1 MTARRY
7 QHCFTTTGRFTK
19 STQSRLERSLI
30 RALLSRGGA
39 TLPLRAAVRAAT
51 GELSA
56 EGLSDTAVLDTLGA
70 LVEETGRG
78 CGVDTMSLLSGEP
91 RWMPVRTQ
99 VLETA
104 QSELALRMTLQP
116 GESESRSEVRSE
128 EAVR

>member
-7 QHCFTTTGRFTK
+7 QHCFTTTSRFSK
-19 STQSRLERSLI
+19 GTQSRLERSLI

-39 TLPLRAAVRAAT
+39 TLPLEAAVRAAT
-51 GELSA
+51 GELKA
-56 EGLSDTAVLDTLGA
+56 EGLTEPAVLETLGS

-104 QSELALRMTLQP
+104 RNELALRAALQS
-116 GESESRSEVRSE
+116 GDGMSRSDVRNE
-128 EAVR
+128 EAVH

>member
-7 QHCFTTTGRFTK
+7 QHCFTTTGRFSK
-19 STQSRLERSLI
+19 ETQSRLERSLI

-51 GELSA
+51 GELRA
-56 EGLSDTAVLDTLGA
+56 EGLSDTAVLDTLGS

-91 RWMPVRTQ
+91 RWMPVRTM
-99 VLETA
+99 VLEAA
-104 QSELALRMTLQP
+104 QNELALRVSL
-116 GESESRSEVRSE
+116 ESALVSE
-128 EAVR
+128 

>member
-7 QHCFTTTGRFTK
+7 QHCFTTTSRFSK
-19 STQSRLERSLI
+19 GTQSRIERSLI

-39 TLPLRAAVRAAT
+39 TLPLRDAVRAAT
-51 GELSA
+51 AELRA
-56 EGLSDTAVLDTLGA
+56 EGLTDEAVLETLGT

-91 RWMPVRTQ
+91 RWMPVKRQ

-104 QSELALRMTLQP
+104 SAQLTS
-116 GESESRSEVRSE
+116 GV
-128 EAVR
+128 EAVA

>member
-7 QHCFTTTGRFTK
+7 QHCFTTTGRFSK
-19 STQSRLERSLI
+19 GTQSRLERSLI

-39 TLPLRAAVRAAT
+39 TLPLQAAVRAAT
-51 GELSA
+51 GELRA
-56 EGLSDTAVLDTLGA
+56 EGLTESAVLETLGA

-99 VLETA
+99 VLKAATN
-104 QSELALRMTLQP
+104 ELALRATLQSGDGLSRGDRA
-116 GESESRSEVRSE
+116 GEEV
-128 EAVR
+128 VH

>member
-19 STQSRLERSLI
+19 GTQSRLERSLI

-56 EGLSDTAVLDTLGA
+56 EGLSDTAVLEALGS

-91 RWMPVRTQ
+91 RWMPVRNL
-99 VLETA
+99 VLEA
-104 QSELALRMTLQP
+104 ASAELAQRIALQA
-116 GESESRSEVRSE
+116 GDTGDKESIHQPS
-128 EAVR
+128 AVG

>member
-19 STQSRLERSLI
+19 GKQSRLERPLL

-56 EGLSDTAVLDTLGA
+56 EGLGDTAVLEALGA

-91 RWMPVRTQ
+91 RWMPVRNM
-99 VLETA
+99 VPAEA
-104 QSELALRMTLQP
+104 SGELAQR
-116 GESESRSEVRSE
+116 
-128 EAVR
+128 

>member
-1 MTARRY
+1 M
-7 QHCFTTTGRFTK
+7 
-19 STQSRLERSLI
+19 
-30 RALLSRGGA
+30 
-39 TLPLRAAVRAAT
+39 RAAT

-116 GESESRSEVRSE
+116 GESELRSEVRSE